1 MWTQRQEMLPRL
13 LWEQTRWESQQK
25 SLSCPGSM
33 KVFQAEGTACFNT
46 GGNKLYL
53 PHLTCIYLFKP
64 HNHLMRQALTW
75 EDIMVLMRKQGT
87 ERLNK
92 LLKVTKQVENRRS
105 LWTQRIKLLGS
116 HYSPL
121 PLFWENGRFM
131 RTQLGWCS
139 ALGLEIV
146 RYKAGEAHGCELKGA
161 FMPGMIWFRA
171 GCKNTSLVSWSVPGG
186 DSTFSTGCFP

>member
-13 LWEQTRWESQQK
+13 LWEQTWWESEQK

-64 HNHLMRQALTW
+64 HNSLWDRHWHERTSCSW
-75 EDIMVLMRKQGT
+75 WGNKGT

-92 LLKVTKQVENRRS
+92 LLKVTKQVENRPS
-105 LWTQRIKLLGS
+105 LWAQRIKLLGS

-121 PLFWENGRFM
+121 PLFWENGCFM
-131 RTQLGWCS
+131 RTLLGWCS

-171 GCKNTSLVSWSVPGG
+171 DCKNVSLVSWSVPAG